1 MDIVKILGVGLSGF
15 GFLLMYLA
23 YRLILKMMPD
33 PKANMIKMI
42 NRYMLICLAMTL
54 SVGIFTYI
62 DAIHKSDL
70 IQQQTQQIAQKDTAL
85 NLITTSQKNHQLS
98 DTVLYYT
105 GTDNTSDTN
114 KANKAK
120 DDQKKALDSLSTYF
134 GGNDNSNEAV
144 KFNIYK
150 DSVLKFTEL
159 LQNKR
164 LPKDVKEAYRV
175 KYVDYNNAIS
185 RLTMEK
191 AGFQKIKSE

>member
-70 IQQQTQQIAQKDTAL
+70 IQQQTQQIAERDTAL
-85 NLITTSQKNHQLS
+85 NIIATSQKNHLLS
-98 DTVLYYT
+98 DTLLYYT
-105 GTDNTSDTN
+105 NTGTPNNTEKVSKVT
-114 KANKAK
+114 
-120 DDQKKALDSLSTYF
+120 DDQKKTLDSLGTYI
-134 GGNDNSNEAV
+134 GNHSKGDIG
-144 KFNIYK
+144 KFNGYK
-150 DSVLKFTEL
+150 DSVLKFTGL
-159 LQNKR
+159 LQNKN
-164 LPKDVKEAYRV
+164 LKQETKEAYRM
-175 KYVDYNNAIS
+175 KYLYYNNAIS
-185 RLTMEK
+185 SMTVD
-191 AGFQKIKSE
+191 KINFKQAVKN